1 MGENWTMSIFYPI
14 LSGKKWASFFCIF
27 TKQLSNR
34 VFFLYWKTW
43 EIIEFSQKVKFCS
56 NSQSGIENFKVCI
69 NCWLFTPLD
78 YKLLIVVSRKISLWY
93 LLYLMVQ
100 WCCSQEL
107 IRQGYILK
115 SFLNLQI
122 KPAFLV
128 FFACMSNT
136 HKFCDA

>member
-14 LSGKKWASFFCIF
+14 LSGKKWTSFFCIF

-43 EIIEFSQKVKFCS
+43 EILEFSQKVKFCS

-93 LLYLMVQ
+93 IPLIFNGPVVLFSGADKARLYSEVF
-100 WCCSQEL
+100 SKPTNKTS
-107 IRQGYILK
+107 IFG
-115 SFLNLQI
+115 FLCLHV
-122 KPAFLV
+122 KY
-128 FFACMSNT
+128 T
-136 HKFCDA
+136 

>member
-1 MGENWTMSIFYPI
+1 MKIGQCPSFTPSCREKSGHHFSVFLPNNWAIGF
-14 LSGKKWASFFCIF
+14 
-27 TKQLSNR
+27 
-34 VFFLYWKTW
+34 FFLYWKTW

>member
-1 MGENWTMSIFYPI
+1 MKIGQC
-14 LSGKKWASFFCIF
+14 LSFTPSCWEKSGHHFSVFFI
-27 TKQLSNR
+27 KQLSNR
-34 VFFLYWKTW
+34 GFFL
-43 EIIEFSQKVKFCS
+43 EFSQKVKFCS
-56 NSQSGIENFKVCI
+56 NSQIGIENCKVFI

-122 KPAFLV
+122 KPAFLA